1 MICLSEIEESINI
14 IYARSTSLRCGMGLK
29 EHRHS
34 YYQIMY
40 VTHGNMDVIV
50 SGVTYTV
57 KAGECLFYRSDE
69 GHGIIPIS
77 GEMVRLYELKFFL
90 NDPFLIEHIHL
101 VQTVTPYKPEIGA
114 LLAQIISLISD
125 RRATGTAAANYLL
138 YSLLIVLIKEKTAPS
153 EQDSSFIITD
163 SYNQVTRRIIVYI
176 EKNFHQPF
184 SLREMAESLN
194 YNPNYISTAFRRNTG
209 ISVVEYLNFI
219 RIRHSVIWFSFNT
232 LDVRTAYEAAG
243 FSSINHFSR
252 VFRNLLGVSPR
263 QYRKAF
269 PHLFT
274 RDDEISLY
282 AQPFFLSQ
290 RMPLAAAFEELTRL
304 GTLAK
309 ESLEGEPITRNKN
322 SKTELHN
329 LLNDLHL

>member
-1 MICLSEIEESINI
+1 MPEPEKSVNI
-14 IYARSTSLRCGMGLK
+14 IYARSTSLVRGMGLK
-29 EHRHS
+29 EHRHA

-40 VTHGNMDVIV
+40 VTEGNMEVVV
-50 SGVTYTV
+50 SGVAYTV
-57 KAGECLFYRSDE
+57 KTGECLLYKSNE
-69 GHGIIPIS
+69 LHGITPVA
-77 GEMVRLYELKFFL
+77 GEMVCMHELKFFI
-90 NDPFLIEHIHL
+90 NDPFLTEHIRL
-101 VQTVTPYKPEIGA
+101 AQTVTPYRPEIGA
-114 LLAQIISLISD
+114 LIARIISL
-125 RRATGTAAANYLL
+125 TGSRSSLGTGAVEYLL
-138 YSLLIVLIKEKTAPS
+138 YSLLIVLIQEKARPV
-153 EQDSSFIITD
+153 EQDSSFILTD
-163 SYNQVTRRIIVYI
+163 SYNQVTRLIIVYI
-176 EKNFHQPF
+176 EKNFHRPF

-194 YNPNYISTAFRRNTG
+194 YNPNYLSTTFRRNTG

-232 LDVRTAYEAAG
+232 LDVTTAYEAAG

-252 VFRNLLGVSPR
+252 TFRKLLGVSPR

-274 RDDEISLY
+274 RDDEISFY

-290 RMPLAAAFEELTRL
+290 RMPLSVAFEELTHL

-309 ESLEGEPITRNKN
+309 ESFEGKPVTKDEK
-322 SKTELHN
+322 SEAELRS